1 MRFMYKQFTNEEIE
15 RARSTDMIQFFE
27 AHLGLTFRRYGNEYV
42 CNEHDSLCVDADSC
56 KWYWHGKQL
65 GGGNAVDYLCR
76 AEKMSFPAAIEMLLG
91 KYSEFTGERKEVDQ
105 VRQHR
110 ILSQPSR
117 VQQYRRLFAYL
128 TKTRCIDRE
137 IVQRLV
143 DERRIYEDINGNV
156 VFCGFDEN
164 GKVRYMTLRGT
175 CSDKQFRMDVYG
187 SDKRHAFRFG
197 DASGDTVYVFEAA
210 IDAMSHA
217 TLAIRRSENWWEQ
230 SRLALGGVTDAALD
244 EYLRT
249 HPRTKRIIIC
259 TDDDDAG
266 NGAAEQMT
274 QKYSELGYTVE
285 RELPTNGK
293 DFNEMLT
300 NKFNEQ

>member
-1 MRFMYKQFTNEEIE
+1 
-15 RARSTDMIQFFE
+15 MIQFFE
-27 AHLGLTFRRYGNEYV
+27 AHLGLTFRRYGNEYI

-56 KWYWHGKQL
+56 KWYWHSKQL

-76 AEKMSFPAAIEMLLG
+76 VEKMSFPAAIEMLLG

-105 VRQHR
+105 VRQHHT
-110 ILSQPSR
+110 LSQPSR
-117 VQQYRRLFAYL
+117 TPRYRRLFAYL
-128 TKTRCIDRE
+128 TRTRCIDRT
-137 IVQRLV
+137 IVQKLV
-143 DERRIYEDINGNV
+143 DERRIYEDVNGNV

-187 SDKRHAFRFG
+187 SDKRYGFRFG
-197 DASGDTVYVFEAA
+197 DDSGDTVFVFEAA

-217 TLAIRRSENWWEQ
+217 TIELHNGGNWWEQ
-230 SRLALGGVTDAALD
+230 SRLALGGTSDIALD

-249 HPRTKRIIIC
+249 HPQTKKIVIC
-259 TDDDDAG
+259 TDNDDAG
-266 NGAAEQMT
+266 NGAAEQM
-274 QKYSELGYTVE
+274 QKKYQALGYAVE

-293 DFNEMLT
+293 DFNEMLCT
-300 NKFNEQ
+300 NK

>member
-1 MRFMYKQFTNEEIE
+1 MYKQFTNEEIE

-27 AHLGLTFRRYGNEYV
+27 THLGLSFRKSGSGYV
-42 CNEHDSLCVDADSC
+42 SNEHDSLCVDADGRR
-56 KWYWHGKQL
+56 WYWHSKQL

-76 AEKMSFPAAIEMLLG
+76 AEKMSFPAAIEMLLD

-105 VRQHR
+105 VRQHH
-110 ILSQPSR
+110 ILSQPGR
-117 VQQYRRLFAYL
+117 TPRYRRLFAYL
-128 TKTRCIDRE
+128 TRTRCIDRE

-143 DERRIYEDINGNV
+143 DERRIYEDTNGNV

-175 CSDKQFRMDVYG
+175 CSDKQFRMDVSG
-187 SDKRHAFRFG
+187 SDKRFGFRFG
-197 DASGDTVYVFEAA
+197 DDSGDTVFIFEAG

-217 TLAIRRSENWWEQ
+217 ALVLRNGGRWWEQ
-230 SRLALGGVTDAALD
+230 SRLALGGVADVALD

-249 HPRTKRIIIC
+249 HPQTKKIVVC
-259 TDDDDAG
+259 TDNDNAG
-266 NGAAEQMT
+266 NDAAEQM
-274 QKYSELGYTVE
+274 QKKYQELGYTVE

-293 DFNEMLT
+293 DFNEELT
-300 NKFNEQ
+300 NKFDEQ